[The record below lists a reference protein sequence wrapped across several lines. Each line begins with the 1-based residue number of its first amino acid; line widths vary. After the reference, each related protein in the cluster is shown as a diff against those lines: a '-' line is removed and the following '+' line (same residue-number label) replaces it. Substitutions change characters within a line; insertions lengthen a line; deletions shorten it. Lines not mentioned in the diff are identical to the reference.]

1 MSYYDSFAGTDA
13 GGFNNSV
20 AEQQVCSQFLVLNFR
35 YIYIY
40 LPPEVMDVATCEAA
54 MGAMGRSALA
64 AQFW

>member
-35 YIYIY
+35 YIYIC
-40 LPPEVMDVATCEAA
+40 LLKLWMLLHVKQPWGQWGVAP
-54 MGAMGRSALA
+54 
-64 AQFW
+64 